1 MDRRAWAFAGITI
14 VFWASAFAA
23 IRAGLAGLTPGHL
36 VLLRFLVASGVMAV
50 YASLRRLRPPR
61 AKDLPRFGLLG
72 LLGFFVYHTALVY
85 GERTVLAG
93 SASLL
98 IASGPVFTALLSRV
112 FLGERLGPWGVLGT
126 GLAFLGVALIA
137 LGEGGGLSLDPGAPL
152 IVLSAL
158 SASLYFVFQKP
169 LFSRYTAEQVSVY
182 TLILGSLP
190 FWVFSP
196 GFLSALAR
204 AGTGPLWSTV
214 YLGVFPGALAYFT
227 WTQALSRAPA
237 SVVSSLLYLSP
248 VLATLIAWVWLGEWP
263 APLVFAGG
271 ALALLGVVLVQR
283 FNQS

>member
-1 MDRRAWAFAGITI
+1 MDRGAWGFAGITI

-23 IRAGLAGLTPGHL
+23 IRAGLDGLSPGHL
-36 VLLRFLVASGVMAV
+36 VLLRFLVASGVMAG
-50 YASLRRLRPPR
+50 YALFRRLPPPR
-61 AKDLPRFGLLG
+61 APDVPRIALLG

-98 IASGPVFTALLSRV
+98 IASGPVFTALLSGI
-112 FLGERLGPWGVLGT
+112 FLGERFGPWGVLGT
-126 GLAFLGVALIA
+126 LLAFLGVGLIA
-137 LGEGGGLSLDPGAPL
+137 LGEGGGLSLDPGALL

-169 LFSRYTAEQVSVY
+169 LFSRYRAEQVSVY

-190 FWVFSP
+190 FWVFGP
-196 GFLSALAR
+196 GFLPDLAR
-204 AGTGPLWSTV
+204 AGTGPLLSAV

-227 WTQALSRAPA
+227 WTQALARAPA

-248 VLATLIAWVWLGEWP
+248 ILATLIAWGWLGEWP
-263 APLVFAGG
+263 APLVLFGG
-271 ALALLGVVLVQR
+271 GLALLGVVLVQR
-283 FNQS
+283 FNRA

>member
-227 WTQALSRAPA
+227 WTQALARAPA